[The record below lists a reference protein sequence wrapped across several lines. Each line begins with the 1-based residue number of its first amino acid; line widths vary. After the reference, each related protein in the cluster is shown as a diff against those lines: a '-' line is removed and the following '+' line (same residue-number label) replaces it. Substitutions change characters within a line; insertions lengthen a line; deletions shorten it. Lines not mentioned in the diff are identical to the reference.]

1 VNLTDRLLS
10 KYDQIIVYGAKGWF
24 GRSAVN
30 ALVQDFEKA
39 GEHQVL
45 LVGSRTESS
54 DAANLPIGIYSS
66 KDSIKHVTDNALFI
80 NSAYLRREKLS
91 EMSLKEYESRNEDIA
106 LFPKEL
112 IESGKVKTLINL
124 SSGVASQGSIEEI
137 DRVQDPYAK
146 GKIRDEHSF
155 SSSCGTNGTQFI
167 NCRIF
172 SMSGRF
178 LNEFKNL
185 ALSAFIQQASANE
198 HTIEVNSPS
207 TKRTYIDSIDLV
219 RVLLELSLR
228 EGNFSIDSG
237 GSITS
242 LGELANAVADS
253 YPAVK
258 VESPELFDPSP
269 DYFGDYESFNTLA
282 EELGIPLK
290 GLNEQIAETKK
301 AFIS

>member
-1 VNLTDRLLS
+1 VSTTDRLFS

-24 GRSAVN
+24 GRSAVY
-30 ALVQDFEKA
+30 ALVQDFEPA
-39 GEHQVL
+39 RDHQIL
-45 LVGSRTESS
+45 LVGSMTESAVS
-54 DAANLPIGIYSS
+54 GNLHFDVFSS
-66 KDSIKHVTDNALFI
+66 NDSLKHIAGNALFI
-80 NSAYLRREKLS
+80 NGAYLRREKLS
-91 EMSLKEYESRNEDIA
+91 VMSVSEFESNNEDISR
-106 LFPKEL
+106 FPKDL
-112 IESGKVKTLINL
+112 INSGKIKTLINL
-124 SSGVASQGSIEEI
+124 SSGVASQGSVEEI
-137 DRVQDPYAK
+137 DRVQDPYAR
-146 GKIRDEHSF
+146 GKIRDEYLF
-155 SSSCGTNGTQFI
+155 SSICGINGTQFI

-198 HTIEVNSPS
+198 HTIEVKSPS
-207 TKRTYIDSIDLV
+207 TKRTYIDSIDLA

-228 EGNFSIDSG
+228 KGNFSIDSG